1 MGAREEEGRSKG
13 HMQQK
18 RPDPKCSLIL
28 DNMTKGQ
35 TSSDPQNPEK
45 DPGYR
50 NVLKLII
57 LIVVL
62 VGAWYLLDWLING
75 K

>member
-1 MGAREEEGRSKG
+1 
-13 HMQQK
+13 
-18 RPDPKCSLIL
+18 
-28 DNMTKGQ
+28 MTKGQ

>member
-1 MGAREEEGRSKG
+1 MKPAGRREAEWRSVEENKQTASDS
-13 HMQQK
+13 QK
-18 RPDPKCSLIL
+18 
-28 DNMTKGQ
+28 
-35 TSSDPQNPEK
+35 PEK

-62 VGAWYLLDWLING
+62 VGAWYLLEWLING

>member
-1 MGAREEEGRSKG
+1 MEENK
-13 HMQQK
+13 
-18 RPDPKCSLIL
+18 
-28 DNMTKGQ
+28 Q
-35 TSSDPQNPEK
+35 TSSHAQKPEK

-62 VGAWYLLDWLING
+62 VGAWYLLEWLIDG

>member
-1 MGAREEEGRSKG
+1 
-13 HMQQK
+13 
-18 RPDPKCSLIL
+18 
-28 DNMTKGQ
+28 MTKGQ
-35 TSSDPQNPEK
+35 TTFDSQNPEK

-62 VGAWYLLDWLING
+62 VGAWFMLERLING

>member
-1 MGAREEEGRSKG
+1 MEKNS
-13 HMQQK
+13 
-18 RPDPKCSLIL
+18 
-28 DNMTKGQ
+28 Q
-35 TSSDPQNPEK
+35 TPSDSQNPEK

-57 LIVVL
+57 LIVGL

>member
-1 MGAREEEGRSKG
+1 MEK
-13 HMQQK
+13 
-18 RPDPKCSLIL
+18 
-28 DNMTKGQ
+28 NNQ
-35 TSSDPQNPEK
+35 TSSDSQNPEK
-45 DPGYR
+45 NPGYR

-62 VGAWYLLDWLING
+62 VGAWFLLDRLING

>member
-1 MGAREEEGRSKG
+1 MEE
-13 HMQQK
+13 
-18 RPDPKCSLIL
+18 
-28 DNMTKGQ
+28 NMQ
-35 TSSDPQNPEK
+35 TSSDSQKTEK

-62 VGAWYLLDWLING
+62 VGAWYLLEWLING

>member
-1 MGAREEEGRSKG
+1 MEENKQTASDS
-13 HMQQK
+13 QK
-18 RPDPKCSLIL
+18 
-28 DNMTKGQ
+28 
-35 TSSDPQNPEK
+35 PEK

-62 VGAWYLLDWLING
+62 IGSWYLLEWLING